1 MPVSLKTLLES
12 ASSILYA
19 RYERIARVGTLN
31 GTDWQCVAIDPEG
44 DATTPPD
51 PRCPAVVDVTP
62 EGAVVGMLAVL
73 AGASAGADDRAA
85 LLALLGELAPS
96 GLTFAPTGA
105 VTDVATGDGID
116 EGADDFIAP
125 ERPLPH
131 AAGGRR

>member
-1 MPVSLKTLLES
+1 MPVSLNTLLQS

-19 RYERIARVGTLN
+19 RHGRIARVGTLN
-31 GTDWQCVAIDPEG
+31 GTDWQCVAIDPDG

-51 PRCPAVVDVTP
+51 PEYPAVVDVTP

-85 LLALLGELAPS
+85 LLALLGELAPG
-96 GLTFAPTGA
+96 GLTLTPSDA
-105 VTDVATGDGID
+105 VTDVATGDAIG
-116 EGADDFIAP
+116 DDFLAP